1 MKKYSKWKDEDVK
14 KLFSFIES
22 GKEKSQ
28 NLSGLFSL
36 FAKLTKRKPNS
47 VRNYYYQE
55 LNELEKNAERRQKLG
70 INLTLHKKCEQK
82 EFSKD
87 ETEKLV
93 ESVLSLTS
101 KGYSVR
107 KACLILAKNDA
118 IKMIRYQNKFRS
130 VVLKDKN
137 LYEKCLQ
144 NLEIQNPNF
153 AKKRPSN
160 VLNFTNPKT
169 FLTESDINSL
179 FLGLVKLVQKQTQ
192 EKTKKECN
200 LDYKKAND
208 ELRKMLVKI
217 NEKDAKIKNLQ
228 KQIIEKNATNQKL
241 CEQMQLLR
249 SQNVNTVN
257 EKNQKL
263 KNFSQKLAK
272 TKLAKNENIT

>member
-1 MKKYSKWKDEDVK
+1 MKNYSKWKDEDVK

-28 NLSGLFSL
+28 NLLGLFSL

-82 EFSKD
+82 GFSEN

-137 LYEKCLQ
+137 LYEKCLN

-192 EKTKKECN
+192 EKTQKECN
-200 LDYKKAND
+200 LDYQKAND

-241 CEQMQLLR
+241 CEQMQMLR
-249 SQNVNTVN
+249 SQNVNVFN

>member
-82 EFSKD
+82 EFNKD